1 MKRNYRKIVLSF
13 LLFVL
18 VGVFAACQNPTQV
31 KTDNPT
37 TTGSS
42 QTVVDT
48 KTKTQ
53 VQSSKPAITKPL
65 KTKPAATLPTETG
78 LASIKVSEAGR
89 YSTKLEVAAY
99 LYRFKKLPSNFIT
112 KNKAMDLGWVA
123 AKGNLW
129 KVTDKMS
136 IGGDKFG
143 NFEKLLPTQKGRQ
156 YYEADIDYK
165 GGNRGAKRL
174 VYSNDGLIYYT
185 DDHYNTFEK
194 LD

>member
-48 KTKTQ
+48 KIKTQ

-99 LYRFKKLPSNFIT
+99 LYRLKKWSSNLSS
-112 KNKAMDLGWVA
+112 KNKTRVLGMGA
-123 AKGNLW
+123 D
-129 KVTDKMS
+129 KVNSWTV
-136 IGGDKFG
+136 
-143 NFEKLLPTQKGRQ
+143 T
-156 YYEADIDYK
+156 Y
-165 GGNRGAKRL
+165 
-174 VYSNDGLIYYT
+174 
-185 DDHYNTFEK
+185 
-194 LD
+194 